1 MPKYLLSFLLLG
13 TFIQIS
19 AQPIGGDNIYEFLN
33 SAPSARITAL
43 GGNLI
48 TVRDDDINLA
58 FQNPAALN
66 PSMHHGLAFNFNN
79 RLADI
84 KNGYFA
90 FGQYVNKWDMTFH
103 GGIHYINYGDFIKTD
118 EIGNSE
124 GTFDAAEQAFTV
136 GAGKQLFERMSVGAN
151 LKFVNSRFESY
162 NSTGLIGD
170 VAVMI
175 HDTASNVNVTL
186 LAKNIGGQLSTYRPG
201 NREPIPFEMQIGIS
215 KKLQYLPFR
224 FSIVYHNLQ
233 QWNVL
238 YDDPNSTEDTFFLGE
253 ATAAS
258 GNDFIDNLFRH
269 LVFSGE
275 FLFGKKENFRLRFAY
290 NHLKRKEL
298 TVRSLRSFHGFS
310 LGAGFKISR
319 FRIEYGRSFEHIAGG
334 FNHFS
339 ISTNLKEFTR
349 KKRRLKG

>member
-1 MPKYLLSFLLLG
+1 MTKYLLSFLFLG
-13 TFIQIS
+13 TLVHLS
-19 AQPIGGDNIYEFLN
+19 GQPVGGDNIYEFLN

-48 TVRDDDINLA
+48 TVKDDDVNLA

-90 FGQYVNKWDMTFH
+90 FGQYIQKWDMTFH
-103 GGIHYINYGDFIKTD
+103 GGIHYINYGEFIKTD
-118 EIGNSE
+118 EIGESQ

-136 GAGKQLFERMSVGAN
+136 GAGKQLYERLSVGAN
-151 LKFVNSRFESY
+151 LKFINSRFETY
-162 NSTGLIGD
+162 KSTGLAGD
-170 VAVMI
+170 LAVMI
-175 HDTASNVNVTL
+175 HDTSSRINVTL
-186 LAKNIGGQLSTYRPG
+186 LAKNIGTQFSTYRPD
-201 NREPIPFEMQIGIS
+201 NKEPIPFEMQIGIS
-215 KKLQYLPFR
+215 KRLQYLPFR
-224 FSIVYHNLQ
+224 FSVIYHNLQ
-233 QWNVL
+233 QWNIL
-238 YDDPNSTEDTFFLGE
+238 YDDPNSTEDTFFFGE
-253 ATAAS
+253 QTNTTN
-258 GNDFIDNLFRH
+258 NDFIDNFFRH
-269 LVFSGE
+269 LIFSGE
-275 FLFGKKENFRLRFAY
+275 FLFGKRDNFRVRFAY

-310 LGAGFKISR
+310 MGVGLKISR

-339 ISTNLKEFTR
+339 ISTSLKEFTR
-349 KKRRLKG
+349 KKRSNRN